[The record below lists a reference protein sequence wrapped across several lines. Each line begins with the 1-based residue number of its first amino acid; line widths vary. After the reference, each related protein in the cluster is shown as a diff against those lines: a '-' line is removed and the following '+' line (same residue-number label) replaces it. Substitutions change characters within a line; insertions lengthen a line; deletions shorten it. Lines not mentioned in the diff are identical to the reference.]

1 MEMGLRGRRALL
13 TGASKGMGR
22 ACAMALSREGVDV
35 TIVARGADALEAT
48 AKDIRA
54 QTGGTVQTVAADIT
68 TDAGRAAALV
78 ACPAPDILLNNAGG
92 KKPGDFRDWDRD
104 AWISALD
111 LMMLAPIAMMRL
123 TFDGMVS
130 RGYGRIVN
138 IAARGVKIPQVELG
152 LSNGARTG
160 LVGFSAGL
168 AREGVARNVTINTI
182 LPGIIDSEA
191 QRQHVQSL
199 VVEGGPT
206 FDEVWAA
213 RAAKS
218 PAERY
223 GRPDEIGALFT
234 FLASDHAGLMTGQ
247 SILMDGGDYPGTL

>member
-1 MEMGLRGRRALL
+1 MDMGLTGRKALL
-13 TGASKGMGR
+13 SGASKGMGR
-22 ACAMALSREGVDV
+22 ACAFALAREGVEL
-35 TIVARGADALEAT
+35 TLVARGSEALEQT
-48 AKDIRA
+48 AQDIRDA
-54 QTGGTVQTVAADIT
+54 TCAKVTTVVADIT
-68 TDAGRAAALV
+68 TDAGRADALA

-92 KKPGDFRDWDRD
+92 KKPGDFRDWRRD
-104 AWISALD
+104 DWISALD
-111 LMMLAPIAMMRL
+111 LMMLAPIEMMRL

-130 RGYGRIVN
+130 RGFGRIVN
-138 IAARGVKIPQVELG
+138 IAARGVKIPQVDLG

-191 QRQHVQSL
+191 QRAHVQGL
-199 VVEGGPT
+199 VDQGKGS
-206 FDEVWAA
+206 FDEIWAD

-218 PAERY
+218 PAKRF
-223 GRPDEIGALFT
+223 GRPDEIGALFA
-234 FLASDHAGLMTGQ
+234 FLASEHSGLMTGQ

>member
-1 MEMGLRGRRALL
+1 MDLGLKGRRALL

-22 ACAMALSREGVDV
+22 ACAFALSREGADV
-35 TIVARGADALEAT
+35 TIVARGADALLET
-48 AKDIRA
+48 ADTIRA
-54 QTGGTVQTVAADIT
+54 ETGGKVQAVVADIT
-68 TDAGRAAALV
+68 TDAGRAAALK

-92 KKPGDFRDWDRD
+92 KKPGDFRDWGRD
-104 AWISALD
+104 EWISALD
-111 LMMLAPIAMMRL
+111 LMMLAPIEMIRL
-123 TFDGMVS
+123 TFDGMVD

-199 VVEGGPT
+199 VKEEGPG
-206 FDEVWAA
+206 FDEIWQA

-218 PAERY
+218 PAKRY
-223 GRPDEIGALFT
+223 GRPEEIGALFA
-234 FLASDHAGLMTGQ
+234 FLVSEHAGLMTGQ